1 MPFDLSVVWKNF
13 VLSVV
18 WKNFDLSVVWFFLTG
33 MRDMTDGSVNVSD
46 NVWFR
51 LGDCVVD

>member
-1 MPFDLSVVWKNF
+1 
-13 VLSVV
+13 
-18 WKNFDLSVVWFFLTG
+18 